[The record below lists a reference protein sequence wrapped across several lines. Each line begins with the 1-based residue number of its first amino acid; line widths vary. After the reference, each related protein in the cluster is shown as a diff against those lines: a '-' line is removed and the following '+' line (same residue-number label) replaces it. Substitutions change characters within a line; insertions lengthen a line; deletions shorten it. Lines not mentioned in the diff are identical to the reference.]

1 MALVVP
7 GRGGRKAA
15 RGEKREKGQ
24 EGWDGYRRRL
34 SAGGYDPRIRFRVPV
49 ALMTAILP
57 PLAPLT
63 LPCPTIAPLPSSHH
77 RESHPPLRGDAPCLS
92 PSLSLTPS
100 SFSTL
105 YAIHIQDDSNYV
117 TTLRER
123 ATRSPPFPFPPSHPY
138 SLPERYRF
146 TSTDP
151 TPPRFP
157 SCFAAGYTVY
167 TRYM

>member
-1 MALVVP
+1 MV
-7 GRGGRKAA
+7 GGRQ
-15 RGEKREKGQ
+15 RGKSREKGGRVGVPAKV
-24 EGWDGYRRRL
+24 ERGRVP
-34 SAGGYDPRIRFRVPV
+34 SRIRFRVPV

-77 RESHPPLRGDAPCLS
+77 RGSHPSLRGDAPCLPPTPSLSLSLS
-92 PSLSLTPS
+92 PSLSF

-105 YAIHIQDDSNYV
+105 HAIHIQDDSNYV
-117 TTLRER
+117 TTSRTCDLF
-123 ATRSPPFPFPPSHPY
+123 SSFPFPPSL
-138 SLPERYRF
+138 SLTPSRKGTYRF

-157 SCFAAGYTVY
+157 CCPAAGYTVY